1 MRIAEV
7 TRKPTAKQIAELMGR
22 NRNRVAH
29 YMKPVP
35 KPARG
40 RPLELPEGCANREES
55 YCHGGDSKQA
65 RIRQKKVSPF
75 PRYILAFVAF
85 LATSIRCGFALL
97 RSPLG
102 GHSGLETSREYGALR
117 SQKRRDRHLSAD

>member
-40 RPLELPEGCANREES
+40 RPLELPEGCANRED
-55 YCHGGDSKQA
+55 HGRLLLQDLVKLQGPA
-65 RIRQKKVSPF
+65 QKTLSLQTDTP
-75 PRYILAFVAF
+75 I
-85 LATSIRCGFALL
+85 
-97 RSPLG
+97 
-102 GHSGLETSREYGALR
+102 SR
-117 SQKRRDRHLSAD
+117 